1 MVIQPPRQPL
11 SLVLRFMAGIIATL
25 IGTLLIFYAVM
36 RPPAAEFQSMVLF
49 LSVTAF
55 ISFVAVYAAYRY
67 GWLTRTPSLKW
78 TLMSS
83 YALASMLT
91 FINVWMTARLMFINQ
106 HDLTLATILLIFAS
120 GIAIA
125 LGYVLATA
133 ITDKIAAVNR
143 GAEAVAQGRFDAR
156 LDVTGSDEM
165 AALADA
171 FNHMAAQ
178 LEDAD
183 RRQREA
189 KQLRRNLIA
198 WVGHDLRT
206 PLASMRAIVEA
217 LDDGVVTDPA
227 TTSRYIRTVR
237 RDIGALSLLID
248 DLFEMAQIDAGGLTL
263 DRQLNA
269 LSDLISDTLESF
281 SGSAR
286 AKQVALAGKVAPG
299 VDPVRLDARQI
310 GRVLNNLVDNGLRHT
325 GPGGSVLIETRLD
338 GREVQIDVRDTGSGI
353 APGDLP
359 FVFEQFYRGEKS
371 RSRATG
377 GSGLGLAIAKHI
389 VEAHGGRIWVESTLG
404 EGSVFR
410 VVLPKG

>member
-1 MVIQPPRQPL
+1 MVIQPPQQPL
-11 SLVLRFMAGIIATL
+11 ALVLRFMAGIIATL
-25 IGTLLIFYAVM
+25 IVTLLIFYAVM

-83 YALASMLT
+83 YALASILT
-91 FINVWMTARLMFINQ
+91 FLNVWMTARLMFINQ

-143 GAEAVAQGRFDAR
+143 GAEAIAQGRFDAR

-189 KQLRRNLIA
+189 EQLRRNLIA

-217 LDDGVVTDPA
+217 LDDGVVTDPT
-227 TTSRYIRTVR
+227 TTSRYVSTVR

-263 DRQLNA
+263 DRQPNA

-281 SGSAR
+281 SGRAR
-286 AKQVALAGKVAPG
+286 AKQVTLAGKVAPG

-325 GPGGSVLIETRLD
+325 AAGGSVLIETRLD
-338 GREVQIDVRDTGSGI
+338 GRTVQIDVRDTGSGI

-359 FVFEQFYRGEKS
+359 LVFEQFYRGEKS